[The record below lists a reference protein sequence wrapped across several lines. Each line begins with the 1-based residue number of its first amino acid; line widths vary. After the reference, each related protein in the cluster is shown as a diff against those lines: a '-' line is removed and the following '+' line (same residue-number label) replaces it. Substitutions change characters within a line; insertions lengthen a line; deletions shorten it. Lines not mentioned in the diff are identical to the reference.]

1 MKNQKVKEVEAV
13 KISILA
19 VLADWLQG
27 SESYFDPYNDG
38 ALESAIKHAK
48 AEVKQ
53 EIGQMLEE
61 ILEMDVQQLEKT
73 YMEIGEPK
81 SELPF

>member
-1 MKNQKVKEVEAV
+1 MKNQKVKEVEQV

-19 VLADWLQG
+19 VLADWLEN
-27 SESYFDPYNDG
+27 SVDDVDSYHDG
-38 ALESAIKHAK
+38 KLESAIKYAK

-53 EIGQMLEE
+53 EIGSLLTE
-61 ILEMDVQQLEKT
+61 ILEMEVQQLEKY

-81 SELPF
+81 GKLPF

>member
-19 VLADWLQG
+19 VLADWLKD
-27 SESYFDPYNDG
+27 SEASVDSYHDG
-38 ALESAIKHAK
+38 ALESAIKYAK

-53 EIGQMLEE
+53 EIGSLLEE

-81 SELPF
+81 GKLPF

>member
-1 MKNQKVKEVEAV
+1 MRNQKVKEVEAV
-13 KISILA
+13 KVSILA

-27 SESYFDPYNDG
+27 SEPYVDPYHDG

-53 EIGQMLEE
+53 EIGSMLEE

-81 SELPF
+81 RDLPF

>member
-13 KISILA
+13 KVSILA

-27 SESYFDPYNDG
+27 SEPYIDPYHDG

-48 AEVKQ
+48 SEVKQ

-81 SELPF
+81 KELPF